1 MACSR
6 SIVEGVFWVL
16 RRAGE
21 RDGLGVA
28 AAGGGGLRLIMVR
41 GAESK

>member
-6 SIVEGVFWVL
+6 STVEGVFCPL

-28 AAGGGGLRLIMVR
+28 AGGGLRLIIVTL
-41 GAESK
+41 SP

>member
-28 AAGGGGLRLIMVR
+28 AGGGGLRLIMVR